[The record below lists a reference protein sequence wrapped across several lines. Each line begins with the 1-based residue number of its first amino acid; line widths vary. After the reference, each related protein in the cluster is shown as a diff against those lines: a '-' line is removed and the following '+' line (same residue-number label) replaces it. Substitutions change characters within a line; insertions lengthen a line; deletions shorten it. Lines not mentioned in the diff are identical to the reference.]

1 MILYI
6 REVNDVIHYYGYASY
21 EPKMLKAAGFRESVC
36 TDYGYVDKSALKAA
50 DTLMVR
56 VAPSVYFA
64 GTVKGYNE
72 AISKIKDLP
81 YKVEKVFVPD
91 SGPFSYFLRFGASHD
106 GLKESDISDV
116 SYCDMLKNKAVE
128 YIDEVMSRT
137 IFGELTQMYAQD
149 KRDNDW
155 VFEDAK
161 YWDPSVSKPTFLVG
175 NKLVYFPNLKEYKG
189 MSLYLATNVKE
200 VDEIGKQMKSVNYT
214 IMLCDEIP
222 EVAAL
227 IDKLD
232 LSLSQP
238 IVIKTDTLYNKS
250 VLRNI
255 GYGSLVLKRYCGVVE
270 VTAPNGEVLAL
281 LYSPPGLMMILRD
294 DIRSTLNVY
303 EKSDSKI
310 ITERIYEGGL
320 FKKELGN
327 KFVLNEEVV
336 GTKILLHSG
345 IDTLDRNLFK
355 RIEKKKPSVS
365 LFHISSER
373 MTRYYT
379 SVETESEVAISYS
392 PFNNLAF
399 KK

>member
-6 REVNDVIHYYGYASY
+6 REVNDVIHYYGYATY
-21 EPKMLKAAGFRESVC
+21 EPKMLKAAGFRDSVC
-36 TDYGYVDKSALKAA
+36 TDYGYADKSALKVA
-50 DTLMVR
+50 DAPMVR

-72 AISKIKDLP
+72 AIVKIKALP
-81 YKVEKVFVPD
+81 YEVDKVFMPD

-106 GLKESDISDV
+106 GLKKSDIEDIA
-116 SYCDMLKNKAVE
+116 YCNLLKAKAVE
-128 YIDEVMSRT
+128 YIDEVMSST

-149 KRDNDW
+149 KKENDW
-155 VFEDAK
+155 VFEDMK
-161 YWDPSVSKPTFLVG
+161 YWDPAVSKPTFLIG

-189 MSLYLATNVKE
+189 KNLYLATNVKE

-222 EVAAL
+222 EVSAL
-227 IDKLD
+227 IGKLD
-232 LSLSQP
+232 SSLSQP
-238 IVIKTDTLYNKS
+238 IVIKTDALYNKS

-255 GYGSLVLKRYCGVVE
+255 KYGSLVLKRYCGVVE

-294 DIRSTLNVY
+294 DIRSTLSVY

-310 ITERIYEGGL
+310 ITEQLYENNV
-320 FKKELGN
+320 FKKELEN
-327 KFVLNEEVV
+327 KFVLNEEVA
-336 GTKILLHSG
+336 GTKIRLHSG

-355 RIEKKKPSVS
+355 RLEKKKPSIS
-365 LFHISSER
+365 LFHISSEKV
-373 MTRYYT
+373 TRYYT
-379 SVETESEVAISYS
+379 SIETEDEIAISYS